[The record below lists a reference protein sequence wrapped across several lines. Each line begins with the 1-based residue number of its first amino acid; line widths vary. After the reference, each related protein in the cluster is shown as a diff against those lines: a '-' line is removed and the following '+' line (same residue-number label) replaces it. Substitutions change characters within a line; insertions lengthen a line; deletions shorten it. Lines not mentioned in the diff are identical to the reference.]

1 MIEVT
6 LSLKGAEQPSVQAGD
21 IAYQVAPN
29 TAVGGFQNASQNN
42 LIKIGKVTSVSRNPS
57 GTAYIGTTILTES
70 LLTIKCDMNN
80 DQNLPTSTDFILF
93 SKDNTVN
100 TTSLLGY
107 YGAVKFKNDSTAH
120 AEMFATSCEIS
131 QSSK

>member
-1 MIEVT
+1 MTEVT
-6 LSLKGAEQPSVQAGD
+6 LSFAGAEQPSVQVGD
-21 IAYQVAPN
+21 IAYYVTPSAD
-29 TAVGGFQNASQNN
+29 TGGFQNASQSN
-42 LIKIGKVTSVSRNPS
+42 LEKIGKVTFVSRNPS
-57 GTAYIGTTILTES
+57 GYNSEEA

-80 DQNLPTSTDFILF
+80 DQNPPEMTDFILF

-107 YGAVKFKNDSTAH
+107 YGSVKFKNNSTKH
-120 AEMFATSCEIS
+120 AEMFAASCEIS

>member
-6 LSLKGAEQPSVQAGD
+6 LSFKGAEQPSVQVGD

-29 TAVGGFQNASQNN
+29 TAVGGFQNASQTN
-42 LIKIGKVTSVSRNPS
+42 LIKIGKVTSVDRNPS
-57 GTAYIGTTILTES
+57 GFSNLSTGVTEP

-80 DQNLPTSTDFILF
+80 DQNPPATTDFILF

-120 AEMFATSCEIS
+120 AEMFATSCEVG